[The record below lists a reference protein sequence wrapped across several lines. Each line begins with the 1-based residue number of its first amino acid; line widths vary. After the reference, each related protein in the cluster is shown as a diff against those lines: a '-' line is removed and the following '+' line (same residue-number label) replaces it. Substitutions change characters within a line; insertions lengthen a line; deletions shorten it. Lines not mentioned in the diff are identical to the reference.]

1 MLEFSQYCTIY
12 VDISII
18 DLIDTSLQRLV
29 YIKEAASRCISLA
42 DLMRN
47 LQQIRFIIA
56 CLLLKIVI
64 VSSRSTYKY

>member
-29 YIKEAASRCISLA
+29 YIKEALSQPLHQS